1 MIDPQHTDWRVV
13 ALTASITTLIGAAV
27 GFAAAIMSDL
37 MKTNLSDRRKQKRMR
52 HALYTEMAWL
62 YTSLDALF
70 TEASLKNFED
80 TIKVQQTQQQLD
92 QAKKELED
100 LEKTFVAL
108 ASKLPPPKFPN

>member
-1 MIDPQHTDWRVV
+1 MTDPNETARIWLRHLMEQLQEQV
-13 ALTASITTLIGAAV
+13 AKQWITEQLLFASNPATSQQQWEGLISMAMQSPGMKAQLAETQR
-27 GFAAAIMSDL
+27 AI
-37 MKTNLSDRRKQKRMR
+37 
-52 HALYTEMAWL
+52 
-62 YTSLDALF
+62 
-70 TEASLKNFED
+70 EASLKNFED